1 MRYVDFVQRDTAI
14 NITGTDGA
22 VVTNITVLHPEFTME
37 DNSMLILPDVDI
49 YYDMIT
55 DPDIFALGSQEINLD
70 PLMELV
76 TNADSVSGVSYNGFN
91 VNSIMEIDYNGK
103 TLYYLQ
109 RDGLNP
115 IEI

>member
-37 DNSMLILPDVDI
+37 DNSMLILPDVDT

-55 DPDIFALGSQEINLD
+55 DPEVFAIGSQEINLEM
-70 PLMELV
+70 LLEYI
-76 TNADSVSGVSYNGFN
+76 TAADSVSGVSYNGFN
-91 VNSIMEIDYNGK
+91 VNSIMELDYNGK
-103 TLYYLQ
+103 ILYYIQ